1 MSKAVLIS
9 IRPEWVN
16 RIISGEKT
24 VEIRKN
30 RPNLETPFKVY
41 IYCTDGFGKNTV
53 NIPITQEQLW
63 QHYAET
69 GSMECLNCP
78 IGNQKVIGEFV
89 CNDILKIDKRGMV
102 EENFDYCYASLR
114 EWGNDDIAIYIEA
127 VRKSCVPRE
136 QLNQYG
142 ENVHFLYL
150 WKISKLKI
158 YETPKELTE
167 FHTWKKCKSC
177 SKSGYESTACAYD
190 ENCMV
195 PEVITKA
202 PQRWCYVE
210 ELNNGLLLTP

>member
-1 MSKAVLIS
+1 MAKAVLIS

-53 NIPITQEQLW
+53 NIPITQERLW
-63 QHYAET
+63 KHYAET

-89 CNDILKIDKRGMV
+89 CDEILKIDKRGLV
-102 EENFDYCYASLR
+102 EQNFDYCYASLR

-150 WKISKLKI
+150 WKISKLKV
-158 YETPKELTE
+158 YETPKELGVFTGLRKTRFGSE
-167 FHTWKKCKSC
+167 SIPCKH
-177 SKSGYESTACAYD
+177 
-190 ENCMV
+190 
-195 PEVITKA
+195 P
-202 PQRWCYVE
+202 PQNWRYVE
-210 ELNNGLLLTP
+210 ELE

>member
-1 MSKAVLIS
+1 MARAVLIS

-16 RIISGEKT
+16 KIVTGEKT

-63 QHYAET
+63 KHYAET

-78 IGNQKVIGEFV
+78 IGNQKVIGEFI
-89 CNDILKIDKRGMV
+89 CDDILNIDKRGM
-102 EENFDYCYASLR
+102 EYNFDYCYSSLR
-114 EWGNDDIAIYIEA
+114 EWGNDDIAIYIKA

-142 ENVHFLYL
+142 GNVPFLYL

-158 YETPKELTE
+158 YETPKELSAFTGLRKTRFGSE
-167 FHTWKKCKSC
+167 LVPCKH
-177 SKSGYESTACAYD
+177 
-190 ENCMV
+190 
-195 PEVITKA
+195 P
-202 PQRWCYVE
+202 PQSWCYVE
-210 ELNNGLLLTP
+210 DLNNG

>member
-1 MSKAVLIS
+1 MTRAILIS

-89 CNDILKIDKRGMV
+89 CDDILKIDKRGMV

-114 EWGNDDIAIYIEA
+114 EWGNDDIAIYIKA

-150 WKISKLKI
+150 WKISKLKV
-158 YETPKELTE
+158 YETPKELGVFTGLRKTRFGSE
-167 FHTWKKCKSC
+167 PIPCKH
-177 SKSGYESTACAYD
+177 
-190 ENCMV
+190 
-195 PEVITKA
+195 P
-202 PQRWCYVE
+202 PQNWRYVE
-210 ELNNGLLLTP
+210 DADDILR